1 MNKLIYNNV
10 LKLAIVLSLFLFS
23 CTKKEETP
31 ELEDN
36 KSTVIRDLAGDTGA
50 SVGEGADGKTQR
62 DFRTFLFNFKDK
74 KQIWLNNAEDS
85 AKYLKTKDWDL
96 AFTYIYN
103 SIVYVNNG
111 QDNENP
117 GFEGPG
123 LGSITYV
130 EKPYNEVIAVPEDAN
145 FNNHQS
151 FVGWDGWPQGYNFGW
166 YFYQMTTHIAR
177 PIKNRTFILKTAEG
191 KYAKLELINVYQ
203 GNPPVVTDLHWP
215 APYLTFR
222 YYVQEDGSK
231 NLNTN

>member
-1 MNKLIYNNV
+1 MKVINYKYT
-10 LKLAIVLSLFLFS
+10 LKLAMVGLLFLGS
-23 CTKKEETP
+23 CTKKEEIP

-85 AKYLKTKDWDL
+85 ARYLKTGDWDL

-103 SIVYVNNG
+103 SIVYVNKG
-111 QDNENP
+111 QDVENP
-117 GFEGPG
+117 GFGGPG
-123 LGSITYV
+123 LGNITYV
-130 EKPYNEVIAVPEDAN
+130 DKPYNEVTEVTSDVN
-145 FNNHQS
+145 FSTRQG

-177 PIKNRTFILKTAEG
+177 PIKNRTFIIQTAAG